1 VPTLTEMGE
10 ITSDLSVF
18 DSLPDTLDMR
28 VERS

>member
-18 DSLPDTLDMR
+18 TTLPDTVDMR
-28 VERS
+28 VELG